1 MVITVD
7 RVGELKISWSSLS
20 LFAFES
26 LWAFCFGIMLCH
38 QPKNEIPEL
47 MFHLVPI
54 FSSILF
60 VITQAFHIFY
70 SDQTE
75 LISVMSESKRI
86 FDEEY
91 HVKMFYTRKCFW
103 RTMQNVFHKA
113 MFFSDVSW
121 KLFYMRMSGKCLPVI
136 FYHNSFYQSKTDCS
150 ECYHSAVFAA

>member
-26 LWAFCFGIMLCH
+26 LWAFCFGMMLCH
-38 QPKNEIPEL
+38 QPGNEIPEL

-54 FSSILF
+54 FSFILF
-60 VITQAFHIFY
+60 VITQAFHIF
-70 SDQTE
+70 S
-75 LISVMSESKRI
+75 
-86 FDEEY
+86 
-91 HVKMFYTRKCFW
+91 RKCFW

-113 MFFSDVSW
+113 MFFSYVSW

-136 FYHNSFYQSKTDCS
+136 FYFSYHKSFYQSTS
-150 ECYHSAVFAA
+150 EYSESHQRRFCAVYAQLQRQLSGSVFYLSRTLRF